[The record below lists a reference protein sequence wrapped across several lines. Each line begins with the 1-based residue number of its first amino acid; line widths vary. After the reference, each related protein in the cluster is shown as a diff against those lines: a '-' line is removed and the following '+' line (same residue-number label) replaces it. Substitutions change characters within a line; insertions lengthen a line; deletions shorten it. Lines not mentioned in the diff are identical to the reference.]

1 MSLEPHID
9 ENQIIR
15 SLSHWSRLPTIGGR
29 QNYVPQG
36 WPAPAIRIKTQEAY
50 DHIMVKYPNWI
61 PMHWGNVIIEVLP
74 PIIE

>member
-1 MSLEPHID
+1 MNISVVLLSMSLEPHID

-36 WPAPAIRIKTQEAY
+36 
-50 DHIMVKYPNWI
+50 
-61 PMHWGNVIIEVLP
+61 
-74 PIIE
+74 